1 MKFLSPLVGFFA
13 LQTFTAALP
22 AFPGAEGFGA
32 NAVGGRAGTVYAV
45 TNLNDSGAGSLR
57 DAVSAKHRIV
67 VFAVGGCKFP
77 HSLPEEHYLTKIP
90 SNQYHS
96 SDSCFG

>member
-1 MKFLSPLVGFFA
+1 MKFLTPIIGAFA
-13 LQTFTAALP
+13 LQTFVSALP

-32 NAVGGRAGTVYAV
+32 NAVGGREGTVYVV

-67 VFAVGGCKFP
+67 VFAVGGCK
-77 HSLPEEHYLTKIP
+77 
-90 SNQYHS
+90 
-96 SDSCFG
+96 SCPLCEKR

>member
-1 MKFLSPLVGFFA
+1 MHAKELVDASNMKVLTPVVGALA
-13 LQTFTAALP
+13 LQPFVSALLP

-32 NAVGGRAGTVYAV
+32 NAVGGRGGTVYVV

-67 VFAVGGCKFP
+67 VFSVGGCG
-77 HSLPEEHYLTKIP
+77 LPRFLSE
-90 SNQYHS
+90 NN
-96 SDSCFG
+96 F